1 MTATPAQNL
10 RNIAII
16 AHVDHG
22 KTTLIDAIM
31 KQSGLFRDNQAVDE
45 RVMDSGDLEKER
57 GITILAKPT
66 SITWQNTRVNIIDT
80 PGHADFGGEVER
92 VLDMADGVI
101 LLTDAAEGPM
111 PQTKFVLGKA
121 LAQGLRPI
129 VVINKVDRPDGRPD
143 EVVDEVF
150 DLFVSLDAS
159 PEQLDFPILYASGRD
174 GWCAT
179 ELDDA
184 RDNLHPLLDIILAHV
199 PPPMVEPD
207 KPFAM
212 LATLLD
218 SDPYIGRCL
227 TGRVLQGKATLNAA
241 VKAIN
246 LNGDQIET
254 GRLTKLLRFEGTKR
268 VPVDEVQAG
277 DLICIAGLT
286 KASVADTIGDPS
298 ITDALNS
305 TPIDPPTMSV
315 TITVNDSPFA
325 GKEGKK
331 VTSTVIRERLLAE
344 VETNVAITFAE
355 SDNKDAFEIGGRGEL
370 QLGVLIETMRREG
383 FEMNVSRPK
392 VLLRNEN
399 GQKLEPV
406 EEVTIDVDEEFSS
419 TVVDSMNRRKAKM
432 MDMRSAGAGKSR
444 IVFHAPSRGLIGYQ
458 SRFLTQTRGTG
469 VLNRVFHEYAPY
481 SGDIPGRRNGA
492 LIASETGTAVA
503 YALFNLQDRGVMF
516 IDPQTPVYHGMIV
529 GEHSRDNDLEINV
542 LKGKKLTNI
551 RASGSDEAVILTPPR
566 RMSLEE
572 MMAYV
577 EFDELLEVTPT
588 SLRLRKRYLLEH
600 ERKKFR
606 RQMEEAK

>member
-1 MTATPAQNL
+1 MTASPAQNL

-66 SITWQNTRVNIIDT
+66 SITWQNTRINIIDT

-150 DLFVSLDAS
+150 DLFISLDAS

-298 ITDALNS
+298 ITDALAS

-325 GKEGKK
+325 GQEGKK

-399 GQKLEPV
+399 GLKLEPV

-551 RASGSDEAVILTPPR
+551 RASGADEAVILTPPR